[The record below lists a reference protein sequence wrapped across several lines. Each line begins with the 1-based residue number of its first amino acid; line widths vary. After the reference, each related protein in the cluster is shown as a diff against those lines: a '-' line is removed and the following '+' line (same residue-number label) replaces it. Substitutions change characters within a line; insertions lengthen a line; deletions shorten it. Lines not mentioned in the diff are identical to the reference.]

1 MTSNYAKYV
10 ISLAVVFMTLLLF
23 ITSPW
28 PGLKPVYAQLSDQS
42 TIKLLASSSEPS
54 AFFIPPSSSSSNS
67 QSNST
72 NATTGAPTEVK
83 FLPYENSTY
92 GIRIQYPSSWLK
104 EESHNQ
110 SSNDIVKFSSTARTA
125 PASLAITGGK
135 PAPQSIPLQLYINAS
150 IDVLKHSFDNFS
162 LVESNATT
170 LAGFPAYKIVYT
182 GIIPSSGLELKF
194 MQILT
199 IKDSKNFVITF
210 GTLPTDFSTYVP
222 TIQKMIDSFAFIPVT
237 TPAANTTTPAA
248 NATAPATNATAP
260 ATNATAPAASF
271 NSAFDTFVV
280 PGSVNGYGVYQAHNS
295 SIFKPGERILLYIE
309 PAGYSYKPMGS
320 LFLMNFTADVLVSDK
335 AGHVLTGLQNLP
347 ISTIISHYK
356 NKELLLTVSLT
367 QTNPFPTGDYVLKYT
382 IHDVPSGNSFDI
394 VKNIRIA

>member
-1 MTSNYAKYV
+1 
-10 ISLAVVFMTLLLF
+10 MTLLLF
-23 ITSPW
+23 STSPW

-42 TIKLLASSSEPS
+42 AIKLLASSSEPS
-54 AFFIPPSSSSSNS
+54 AFFIPPSSTSSNS
-67 QSNST
+67 QSNATNST
-72 NATTGAPTEVK
+72 AGAATEVK

-92 GIRIQYPSSWLK
+92 GIRIQYPSSWTK
-104 EESHNQ
+104 QESQNQ

-150 IDVLKHSFDNFS
+150 IYALRQSFDNFS
-162 LVESNATT
+162 LIESNATT

-182 GIIPSSGLELKF
+182 GIIPSSGLELEF
-194 MQILT
+194 MQVLT

-210 GTLPTDFSTYVP
+210 GTLPTDFSTYLP
-222 TIQKMIDSFAFIPVT
+222 TTQKMIDSFAFIPVT
-237 TPAANTTTPAA
+237 TPAANATTPAA
-248 NATAPATNATAP
+248 NATTPAANATTP
-260 ATNATAPAASF
+260 AANATTPAANATTPAASF
-271 NSAFDTFVV
+271 HSAFDTFVV
-280 PGSVNGYGVYQAHNS
+280 PGSVNGYGVYKAHNS
-295 SIFKPGERILLYIE
+295 SVFKPRERILLYIE

-320 LFLMNFTADVLVSDK
+320 LFLMNFTADILVSDK
-335 AGHVLTGLQNLP
+335 AGNVLTGLQNLP
-347 ISTIISHYK
+347 ISTLISHYK

-394 VKNIRIA
+394 VKSIRIANG